1 MNRQKRDIYKRLIA
15 VFCLFAVCLTGF
27 TAYFAMKNAG
37 QVQAAEYTFTDSSGN
52 QVGDGGRI
60 AMRRSRDTFAVL
72 GIQSN
77 DVCTWQSLNSSLVEI
92 ENADAAGF
100 KKGGTAVLVVKQVDE
115 QIRDVTVR
123 VTIDHADGTSDIIT
137 MTLELT
143 FSINEYLTGVQ
154 GVKLEKLYPEDSRK
168 ALIMNYGSSVNIGSS
183 TDGNNFLKLIF
194 GNGKEADWVCSNT
207 DVIRYNAVNHVLQAV
222 GAGPATLTVTWT
234 EGTDSC
240 MDTINVYVR
249 PQILS
254 QDGNTILA
262 GGTSDSG
269 SVEVKDGDM
278 IQLTVES
285 DVYPQIAIGDKISWV
300 ISKGDGE
307 QSVLVRDS
315 LGNLGQDYEDIN
327 LHYFRS
333 NGKSYYRV
341 DAKSGE
347 YNIQFYVKGTYKS
360 FEDSKSSTCACGSV
374 NLKTNVDCDF
384 TDKEVTISLGGTYD
398 LSEAFNIPKDVLREK
413 FTATVL
419 GATGNSIISIDEAE
433 MLVRTKALGNAKL
446 SVKLNASVST
456 DEIPGFP
463 TGTDTVTVNVTVAN
477 TFSLNIS
484 ETSMAVGS
492 TLSLHGVIGSNA
504 VAEASQFKWSI
515 DGEDY
520 LCFTDEQGKP
530 TEDVRGQYKYVTAKK
545 ETPANTHATV
555 TLAWTDSDGVI
566 WVASCVITVNVAAT
580 DFMITPDH
588 AEIEV
593 GQSITLHTNIDAQK
607 ANIEWIS
614 SDTSMLTVSANDG
627 NISAE
632 VTALN
637 KVGTAVI
644 TAFNMDNKA
653 YATCVI
659 TVTAPITSIRI
670 DKGETYTTT
679 LAEGF
684 VFLKALYEPSNA
696 TATDLVWKAR
706 NFNVNITDP
715 VATVDANGVVT
726 LLTEGETIITVEPKY
741 NPNRVQAQCI
751 ITVKEDPITEIK
763 TDVSELEM
771 VVGDIYQVT
780 TTIKPESP
788 SDPTLN
794 WSVVSG
800 DTVVSVDAEGR
811 ITALTAGTAVVMVQG
826 NPRKDGKSPAMATI
840 AVTVRNRLQSIE
852 FADKYVEVEEEG
864 QLQLEV
870 LFTPDDSVNRTLH
883 FASADTDIATV
894 TDDGVVTGVSI
905 GGPVVITCWAED
917 IGKQSPIQCY
927 VTVVKKKIP
936 ATDFDIDPASKTVS
950 VGSSFTIN
958 TIFTPENTSDK
969 TVKFAS
975 ADSSVAKVDA
985 NGKVTGVKTGVTAIV
1000 CTATQSGLV
1009 KSCTVT
1015 VVPAV
1020 KLRLS
1025 PSSREIAKGQ
1035 SFTIK
1040 KIVTP
1045 SNANSAATWKSSNS
1059 AIASVSSSGKV
1070 KGKKLGSCT
1079 ITCTLTQSGVKATC
1093 RVKVA
1098 KLRTSIKLNKTNIRI
1113 GVGQS
1118 YRLKKTISTN
1128 ASKNPSVKWKSSN
1141 KRVAS
1146 VSSGGKVKGK
1156 RVGATKITVTTKDAI
1171 KAKAS
1176 CRVTVI
1182 RRVTSVK
1189 MSREFATCFVGHT
1202 TQLKATVRPKKAS
1215 IKKLKWTSSDTKIAR
1230 VSSTGKV
1237 TGISAGEVTITAK
1250 AKDGSGKKAQCIVRI
1265 LEETPVSSIVVAQ
1278 TNMTMKRGDQAKLTY
1293 SVLPNNNSDSLSFAS
1308 DNKRVATVSK
1318 SGVVKAVGT
1327 GNATIT
1333 IMSSGGVSAT
1343 VTVNVVAMNK
1353 SSLNMRQ
1360 YDTETLMVFGTQDTV
1375 TWYSSNSRVATVSS
1389 SGLVT
1394 GRGVGSTY
1402 IYAYVNGCKVAC
1414 KVTITTVN
1422 G

>member
-37 QVQAAEYTFTDSSGN
+37 QVKAAEYTFTDSSGN
-52 QVGDGGRI
+52 QISSGGRFT
-60 AMRRSRDTFAVL
+60 MRRTRDTYALL
-72 GIQSN
+72 GVQST
-77 DVCTWQSLNSSLVEI
+77 DTCTWQSMNTGIVEI
-92 ENADAAGF
+92 ENADASGSKVGSSVVLIA
-100 KKGGTAVLVVKQVDE
+100 KAVGE
-115 QIRDVTVR
+115 
-123 VTIDHADGTSDIIT
+123 VTITVNVEHADGTSDVVT
-137 MTLELT
+137 MTLDVV
-143 FSINEYLTGVQ
+143 FSINEYLTGVS
-154 GVKLEKLYPEDSRK
+154 GVRLEKLYPEDERK
-168 ALIMNYGSSVNIGSS
+168 SLIMNYGSSVNIGSS
-183 TDGNNFLKLIF
+183 SDGSNFLKLIF

-207 DVIRYNAVNHVLQAV
+207 DVIRYNAVTHVLQAV

-234 EGTDSC
+234 EGTNSYT
-240 MDTINVYVR
+240 DTINVYVR

-285 DVYPQIAIGDKISWV
+285 VDKPQIEISDKISWV

-315 LGNLGQDYEDIN
+315 LGNQGQDYEDIN

-456 DEIPGFP
+456 NEIPGFP

-696 TATDLVWKAR
+696 TATDLVWTAR
-706 NFNVNITDP
+706 NVNSNISEP
-715 VATVDANGVVT
+715 VASVDKNGVVT
-726 LLTEGETIITVEPKY
+726 LLTEGETIITVTPKY
-741 NPNRVQAQCI
+741 NPNHVQAQCI
-751 ITVKEDPITEIK
+751 ITIKEDPITEIT
-763 TDVSELEM
+763 TDVTHLDM
-771 VVGDIYQVT
+771 IVGDIYQVT
-780 TTIKPESP
+780 TTFKPENP

-794 WSVVSG
+794 WSVISG
-800 DTVVSVDAEGR
+800 DKVVSVDEEGR
-811 ITALTAGTAVVMVQG
+811 ITAISAGSAVVMVEG
-826 NPRKDGKSPAMATI
+826 NPRKDGKSPAKTTI
-840 AVTVRNRLQSIE
+840 SITVRNRLQSIE

-1035 SFTIK
+1035 SFTIR

-1230 VSSTGKV
+1230 VSSIGKV